1 MAEVAARRCSISSS
15 RSVVLPVVPMFH
27 AAAWG
32 LPFAGA
38 LAGAKLVYS
47 AVNEAAVLC
56 DLMNQEKVT
65 HSAGVPTVWLA
76 MFQHMDATGEQPEHL
91 QQVTIGGSAAPRA
104 MIERI
109 MGMGVARQ
117 PCCGA

>member
-1 MAEVAARRCSISSS
+1 
-15 RSVVLPVVPMFH
+15 MFH

-38 LAGAKLVYS
+38 MAGAKLVFS
-47 AVNEAAVLC
+47 AVNDAAVLC
-56 DLMNQEKVT
+56 DLMNAEKVT

-76 MFQHMDATGEQPEHL
+76 CSRTWMRQATQPRHL
-91 QQVTIGGSAAPRA
+91 KIVTIGGSAAPRA

-109 MGMGVARQ
+109 MGMGVASIT
-117 PCCGA
+117 PGA